1 MQVPT
6 KKGARVE
13 WFKGTVLKTNFN
25 ATDKTFEVTVKFD
38 ADDQKEV
45 GALPAFT
52 SNFVSRLCAVG
63 LIV

>member
-1 MQVPT
+1 M
-6 KKGARVE
+6 E